1 MYTPET
7 AVRPSAHSESLTR
20 RGLDMREA
28 FAMDTVAIA
37 QPASQCRSR
46 ATDLRT
52 DGPGFTWSPHKEWD
66 PRRLRPHCKG
76 QAP

>member
-28 FAMDTVAIA
+28 FPMDTV
-37 QPASQCRSR
+37 ASQCRSR
-46 ATDLRT
+46 AADLRT
-52 DGPGFTWSPHKEWD
+52 YDPGLTWSPRKECD

-76 QAP
+76 PAP